1 MKIFDLREKNIGIL
15 EITIFC
21 YLKLKTKQNTEK
33 VLKILTSRQMLQK
46 LPISIAEVKVDNT
59 SENLLNQIRQTN
71 HIVSGSRKRN
81 CKKVY
86 NNIMNTIRL

>member
-1 MKIFDLREKNIGIL
+1 
-15 EITIFC
+15 
-21 YLKLKTKQNTEK
+21 
-33 VLKILTSRQMLQK
+33 MLQK

>member
-1 MKIFDLREKNIGIL
+1 MKIFDLREKNVDIL

>member
-1 MKIFDLREKNIGIL
+1 MKIFDLKEKNIGIL

-21 YLKLKTKQNTEK
+21 YLKVKAKQNTEK

-46 LPISIAEVKVDNT
+46 LPIAIAEVKPDNT

-71 HIVSGSRKRN
+71 HIVPGSRKRN
-81 CKKVY
+81 FKKVY
-86 NNIMNTIRL
+86 NNIINTIRL

>member
-1 MKIFDLREKNIGIL
+1 MKIFDLREKNVDIL

-59 SENLLNQIRQTN
+59 SENL
-71 HIVSGSRKRN
+71 
-81 CKKVY
+81 
-86 NNIMNTIRL
+86 